1 MLLFLIFKSMFKN
14 SKPLVLVV
22 LDGWGLSTVTEYN
35 AIALANTPTYLE
47 LVDQYPN
54 ASLITNGEAVGLP
67 LDQMGNSEVGH
78 MNLGAGRVVYQD
90 LTRIDRSIRDGNF
103 FDKPEFIATMDRC
116 VGDRHALHL
125 IGLVSDGGVHSHQRH
140 LDALISMASQRN
152 ISRVFVHVVT
162 DGRDTAPKAGA
173 EFVAALE
180 QTMAKAGV
188 GKIATITGRYYA
200 MDRDQRWGRT
210 QRAYDAFTQC
220 KGSRVHEAQTLMAE
234 SYKTGITDEFIEPGV
249 IVDDSGKPVGPI
261 TEGDSIVFF
270 NFRAD
275 RVRQIT
281 KALAFD
287 NFIGFERQ
295 LQPTVHCA
303 TMTVYDA
310 TFNLPAAFPPA
321 VLSENLADVL
331 ADHKLTNL
339 RLAETEKYAH
349 VTYFFNSGE
358 ERPYKGEERI
368 LVPSQK
374 VPTYD
379 LKPEMSAAGITAQL
393 VSDVENAQHD
403 VIICNFANADMVGH
417 TGKLEAAIIAVSTL
431 DRCLL
436 KIIQTVE
443 KAGGTVIITADHG
456 NAEQMWDLQRQGP
469 HTAHTTNPVPILV
482 VHSALRGRGYKLQD
496 GSLRDVAPT
505 ILGILGVTPP
515 TEMTGTDLRTWRR

>member
-1 MLLFLIFKSMFKN
+1 MSKN

-35 AIALANTPTYLE
+35 AIALANTPIFRE
-47 LVDQYPN
+47 LVGQYPN
-54 ASLITNGEAVGLP
+54 ASLTTNGEAVGLP
-67 LDQMGNSEVGH
+67 LGQMGNSEVGH
-78 MNLGAGRVVYQD
+78 MNMGAGRIVYQD
-90 LTRIDRSIRDGNF
+90 LTRIDRSIRDGSF
-103 FDKPEFIATMDRC
+103 FDNPELVATMDRC
-116 VGDRHALHL
+116 AGDRQALHL
-125 IGLVSDGGVHSHQRH
+125 LGLVSNGGVHSHQRH
-140 LDALISMASQRN
+140 LDALINMASRRD
-152 ISRVFVHVVT
+152 ISRVFVHAIT

-180 QTMAKAGV
+180 QTMAKVGV
-188 GKIATITGRYYA
+188 GKISTITGRYYA
-200 MDRDQRWGRT
+200 MDRNQQWDRT
-210 QRAYDAFTQC
+210 QRAYDALTQC
-220 KGSRVHEAQTLMAE
+220 KGRRVQDAQTFIAE
-234 SYKTGITDEFIEPGV
+234 SYKTGTTDEFIEPGV
-249 IVDDSGKPVGPI
+249 IVDNSGKPVGPI
-261 TEGDSIVFF
+261 IEDDSIVFF

-287 NFIGFERQ
+287 DFTGFERQ
-295 LQPTVHCA
+295 LRPTVHCA
-303 TMTVYDA
+303 TMTAYDA
-310 TFNLPAAFPPA
+310 TFDLPVAFPPT
-321 VLSENLADVL
+321 VLSANLADVL
-331 ADHKLTNL
+331 ADHKLRNL

-368 LVPSQK
+368 LIPSQK

-393 VSDVENAQHD
+393 VSDVEAAQHD

-417 TGKLEAAIIAVSTL
+417 TGKLEAAITAVSTL

-436 KIIQTVE
+436 KIVQTVE

-482 VHSALRGRGYKLQD
+482 VHSDLRGRGYKLHD

-515 TEMTGTDLRTWRR
+515 SEMTGTDLRTWQR